1 MFKRALFVGRF
12 QPFHFGHLH
21 AVKIILEESEELV
34 IVVGSAQ
41 MSHEPDNPFTA
52 GERIEM
58 IRRALDAT
66 DIASA
71 RYMLIPIPDA
81 PAHRVWVSQVESQTP
96 IFDVVYTNQPLTRRL
111 LVEAGYD
118 VHGIKLHKRDQYEA
132 TEIRQRILAGEDWRT
147 LVPEEVHNY
156 VLEIDGE
163 GRIRDLAKTDT
174 VNNPRDRR
182 AASGGQGASGG
193 L

>member
-1 MFKRALFVGRF
+1 MGLFKRALFVGRF

-58 IRRALDAT
+58 IRRALDAAG
-66 DIASA
+66 IAPA

-96 IFDVVYTNQPLTRRL
+96 RFDVVYTNQPLTRRL

-118 VHGIKLHKRDQYEA
+118 VHGIDMHKRDQYEA
-132 TEIRQRILAGEDWRT
+132 TEIRHRILAGEDWRA
-147 LVPEEVHNY
+147 LVPEEVHKY

-163 GRIRDLAKTDT
+163 GRIRDLAKTDA
-174 VNNPRDRR
+174 VNNPKGRGAVYGAR
-182 AASGGQGASGG
+182 GAS
-193 L
+193 

>member
-1 MFKRALFVGRF
+1 LFRRALFVGRF

-58 IRRALDAT
+58 IRQALDAAG
-66 DIASA
+66 IAPA
-71 RYMLIPIPDA
+71 RYMLIPITDA

-96 IFDVVYTNQPLTRRL
+96 MFDVVYTNQPLTRRL

-118 VHGIKLHKRDQYEA
+118 VRGIELHKRGQYEA
-132 TEIRQRILAGEDWRT
+132 TEIRRRILAGEDWRA
-147 LVPEEVHNY
+147 LVPAEVHKY
-156 VLEIDGE
+156 LLEIDGE

-174 VNNPRDRR
+174 VNDPRDRG
-182 AASGGQGASGG
+182 AAAGGQGA
-193 L
+193 